1 MNEDFQMWWQRMH
14 FVMMC
19 GEPDWLGRDSAEE
32 GWDRQKAE
40 REQAMCPCSKGGQW
54 HPGLCQKEKIL

>member
-40 REQAMCPCSKGGQW
+40 REQAMRPCSKGGQ
-54 HPGLCQKEKIL
+54 